1 VTSVVVDRR
10 EEVEARLASDEFFWL
25 DLYPP
30 TEDDFALLRDVF
42 GFHPLAVEDSERFG
56 QRAKLEHYD
65 DFAFLVVYGWSPDE
79 DGLVEVHCF
88 YSDRFLLTVRRDE
101 APAFGEVRRLLER
114 DDASSEPI
122 LVLHGLVDR
131 LVDSFFSGFAGF
143 DDTLDKLEQ
152 TAFSRL
158 TDQELQE
165 IYALKRRLVSMR
177 KAIAPERDLLGA
189 LSGGLEVLPG
199 LTLDARPHFRNV
211 YDHLIRLTE
220 MLDAYRDLSTSALD
234 VYLSAASNRL
244 NDVTKQ
250 LAVIATIFLP
260 LAFITGFFGQNFD
273 WMVDHVSS
281 AEAFLLLGVG
291 TQVVAVV
298 LLVGFFKWRGWF

>member
-1 VTSVVVDRR
+1 MTSVVVDRR
-10 EEVEARLASDEFFWL
+10 EDVEARLASGEFFWL
-25 DLYPP
+25 DLFRP
-30 TEDDFALLRDVF
+30 TQDDFALLRDVF
-42 GFHPLAVEDSERFG
+42 GFHPLALEDSENFG

-65 DFAFLVVYGWSPDE
+65 DFAFLVVYGWAPDA
-79 DGLVEVHCF
+79 DGLVELHCF
-88 YSDRFLLTVRRDE
+88 YSDRFLVTVRQDE
-101 APAFGEVRRLLER
+101 APACDDLRRLLER
-114 DDASSEPI
+114 NDAPDEPI

-143 DDTLDKLEQ
+143 DETLDELEQ

-158 TDQELQE
+158 TDGELQE
-165 IYALKRRLVSMR
+165 IYALKRRLVTMR
-177 KAIAPERDLLGA
+177 KAVAPERDLVGA
-189 LSGGLEVLPG
+189 LSSGLEILPG
-199 LTLDARPHFRNV
+199 LTSDARQQFRNV

-260 LAFITGFFGQNFD
+260 LAFVTGFFGQNFG

-281 AEAFLLLGVG
+281 PEAFLVLGIGAQVAVVAVLLGV
-291 TQVVAVV
+291 
-298 LLVGFFKWRGWF
+298 FKWRGWF